1 MGTNANV
8 GAIMSN
14 HQQDGF
20 NIFDSKE
27 IQDNFTNNGMKVRK
41 AQLDK
46 LVQQAGMPTLQL
58 KVLSSAHLEKDFTL
72 LINPKGIL
80 PQQQNNNFDGQLLV
94 GYENGPRRQDFDGF
108 TYFGVEDGTKG
119 DDDDES

>member
-1 MGTNANV
+1 MPPLGGANP
-8 GAIMSN
+8 AISN

-46 LVQQAGMPTLQL
+46 LV
-58 KVLSSAHLEKDFTL
+58 
-72 LINPKGIL
+72 
-80 PQQQNNNFDGQLLV
+80 
-94 GYENGPRRQDFDGF
+94 
-108 TYFGVEDGTKG
+108 
-119 DDDDES
+119 

>member
-8 GAIMSN
+8 GAISN

-27 IQDNFTNNGMKVRK
+27 IQDNFTNNGIKVRK

-46 LVQQAGMPTLQL
+46 LVLQAGMPTLQL

-119 DDDDES
+119 DEDDES